1 MINTQTMLDAP
12 SGFRSLYWP
21 VAIILAVLLALLWF
35 MGFGPGGL
43 ACKRVAAAVAT
54 DAPVAPVAAPA
65 EPAVAPAPAAPA
77 PALAAAPGLE
87 KLYFA
92 TSSSDVDAASKAK
105 LGKIV
110 EYLKANP
117 AAVVLL
123 SGFHD
128 PSGNKAQNE
137 ELALNRARA
146 VRAALGEAGI
156 AKERVEMA
164 KPIETTGGGAP
175 EEARRVEVSIKR

>member
-1 MINTQTMLDAP
+1 MTNTQTMLDAP
-12 SGFRSLYWP
+12 SSFRSLYWP
-21 VAIILAVLLALLWF
+21 VAIILALLLGLLWF

-43 ACKRVAAAVAT
+43 ACRPAAALASAAAQAAPDARAT
-54 DAPVAPVAAPA
+54 PLAPV
-65 EPAVAPAPAAPA
+65 VAPAPAPA
-77 PALAAAPGLE
+77 VPAAPGAE

-92 TSSSDVDAASKAK
+92 TSSSEVDAASKAK
-105 LGKIV
+105 LGKIIG
-110 EYLKANP
+110 YLNANP

-128 PSGNKAQNE
+128 PSGNKVQNE

-146 VRAALGEAGI
+146 VRAALGEAGV

-164 KPIETTGGGAP
+164 KPVETTGGGAP
-175 EEARRVEVSIKR
+175 EEARRVEVSIKP